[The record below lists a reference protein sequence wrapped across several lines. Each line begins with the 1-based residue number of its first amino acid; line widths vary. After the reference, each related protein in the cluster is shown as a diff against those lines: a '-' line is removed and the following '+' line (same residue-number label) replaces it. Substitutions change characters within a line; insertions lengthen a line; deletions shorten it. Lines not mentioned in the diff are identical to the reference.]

1 MSEKLEMLRAGL
13 KMAYNQKSNRHCHFP
28 FLQEQNQKAETTSF
42 CLLWYNRSSMS
53 PKTLKMT
60 DLVLS
65 SSDGR
70 LGLLDDDLLRL
81 TLLALEL
88 QSLTTLQLYLT
99 RLHQLDLRRQ
109 LNAS

>member
-1 MSEKLEMLRAGL
+1 MLAAGL

-28 FLQEQNQKAETTSF
+28 FLQEQNQKAETASF
-42 CLLWYNRSSMS
+42 SLLWYNRRSMM
-53 PKTLKMT
+53 LKSVKMN

-65 SSDGR
+65 SSDSR

-88 QSLTTLQLYLT
+88 QSLTTLKLYLT

-109 LNAS
+109 LNVS